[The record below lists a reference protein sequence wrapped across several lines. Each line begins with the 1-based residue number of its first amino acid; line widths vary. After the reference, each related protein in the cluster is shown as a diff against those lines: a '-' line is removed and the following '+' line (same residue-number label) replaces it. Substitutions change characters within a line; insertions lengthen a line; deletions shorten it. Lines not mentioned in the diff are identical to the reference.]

1 MGLSA
6 AEKDLEVD
14 EETEKAERADHYDVF
29 GVVRELVTA
38 DLVPL
43 AALLRGFRA
52 VEVEV
57 VLPVLVKA
65 EVGALRQ
72 HLQEER

>member
-14 EETEKAERADHYDVF
+14 EETEKAERADHDDVF
-29 GVVRELVTA
+29 GVVWELLTA

-57 VLPVLVKA
+57 VLPVLV
-65 EVGALRQ
+65 
-72 HLQEER
+72 